1 VIDQGQNDPL
11 PFDLTGWQP
20 IANAVREH
28 IKQMHGRDEDLTE
41 IGEAA

>member
-1 VIDQGQNDPL
+1 MTYQPENEPL

-28 IKQMHGRDEDLTE
+28 IKQMHGRELTE
-41 IGEAA
+41 IPEAA